1 MLLGKRPRPPMRR
14 TTSMTGITV
23 DLNNVEGEEP
33 TDVHAAA
40 AAAAEMVVG
49 PQPGPAAAVNN
60 NNNNIESM
68 DMKNNFG
75 YHEQHRFLAMLSP
88 RNNPRTNSAAQ
99 DVVETAHFLRTC
111 GLCKRHLASGRDI
124 YMYRGDTAFCSLECR
139 EQQMKQDERVE
150 KCKAASSKK
159 DDRHAS
165 RSTSTNSKASGKS
178 QTVAAA

>member
-23 DLNNVEGEEP
+23 DMSDVEGQEP

-40 AAAAEMVVG
+40 AAAAMVVG
-49 PQPGPAAAVNN
+49 PQQGPATAVIN
-60 NNNNIESM
+60 NNNNIESI

-88 RNNPRTNSAAQ
+88 RNNHRTNSAAP

-111 GLCKRHLASGRDI
+111 GLCKRQLASGRDI

-150 KCKAASSKK
+150 KFKAVASKK
-159 DDRHAS
+159 DDRHTS

>member
-1 MLLGKRPRPPMRR
+1 
-14 TTSMTGITV
+14 MTGITV
-23 DLNNVEGEEP
+23 DLSDVEGQEP

-40 AAAAEMVVG
+40 AAAAAAMVVG
-49 PQPGPAAAVNN
+49 PQQGPAAAVNN

-88 RNNPRTNSAAQ
+88 RNNHRTNSAAPAP

-124 YMYRGDTAFCSLECR
+124 YMYR
-139 EQQMKQDERVE
+139 
-150 KCKAASSKK
+150 
-159 DDRHAS
+159 
-165 RSTSTNSKASGKS
+165 
-178 QTVAAA
+178 

>member
-23 DLNNVEGEEP
+23 DLSDVEGQEP

-40 AAAAEMVVG
+40 AAAMVVG

-60 NNNNIESM
+60 NNYNIESM

-88 RNNPRTNSAAQ
+88 RNNHRTNSAAP

-139 EQQMKQDERVE
+139 EQQIKQDERVE
-150 KCKAASSKK
+150 KFKTVASKK

>member
-40 AAAAEMVVG
+40 AAAAAMVVG

-88 RNNPRTNSAAQ
+88 RNNHRTNSAAH

-124 YMYRGDTAFCSLECR
+124 YMYR
-139 EQQMKQDERVE
+139 
-150 KCKAASSKK
+150 
-159 DDRHAS
+159 
-165 RSTSTNSKASGKS
+165 
-178 QTVAAA
+178 